1 MKNKIII
8 KKSNNH
14 IHFYLHCDAGHLFA
28 LRNDFIRACM
38 ITFDVVGRKVNCEN
52 ITAIIRIRDEIIR
65 LKNA

>member
-8 KKSNNH
+8 KKVTITSTF
-14 IHFYLHCDAGHLFA
+14 IYTVTLDIFFCF
-28 LRNDFIRACM
+28 RNDFIRACM